1 MIRFILL
8 WLLVIALSPLCAA
21 AAGWPRDRIQI
32 VGSSTVFPFARAVS
46 ENFAK
51 NTGHP
56 SPQLSSTGSGGG
68 FQLFCQGNGPEFP
81 DISNSSRRIKP
92 AEIDLCRTH
101 GVTDIV
107 EIKIG
112 YGGIVLANLN
122 TAPEFSLSNRDIFL
136 ALAARVPV
144 QGEEGRLIANP
155 YTRWQQLD
163 RSLPDQQII
172 VLGPP
177 LTSGTRDLFTEL
189 AMERG
194 CQSIPWIRALKK
206 HHKQQ
211 YREICETIRD
221 DGTFIEAGE
230 RDELIV
236 KALHSRPMA
245 FGIFGYNFLARDRK
259 HLQGAAIEQV
269 LPSPANIV
277 SGAYP
282 LARSLYFYIK
292 KAHLAQVPGLKDYV
306 AEFTSDPAWGPD
318 GYLAE
323 LNLIVMPAEE
333 RVRYRR
339 IAQTG
344 TALAAD

>member
-1 MIRFILL
+1 MVRLILL
-8 WLLVIALSPLCAA
+8 WLLAIALQPLCAQ
-21 AAGWPRDRIQI
+21 AAGWPRNRIEI
-32 VGSSTVFPFARAVS
+32 VGSSTVFPFARAVA
-46 ENFAK
+46 ENFSK

-56 SPQLSSTGSGGG
+56 FPELSSTGSGGG
-68 FQLFCQGNGPEFP
+68 FQLFCQGSGPEFP

-92 AEIDLCRTH
+92 SEIDLCRTH

-122 TAPEFSLSNRDIFL
+122 TSPVFNLSNKDIFL

-144 QGEEGRLIANP
+144 QGEEGTLIANP
-155 YTRWQQLD
+155 YTSWQQID

-177 LTSGTRDLFTEL
+177 LTSGTRDAFTEL
-189 AMERG
+189 AMENG
-194 CQSIPWIRALKK
+194 CQSIAWIRALKK
-206 HHKQQ
+206 HHKRL
-211 YREICETIRD
+211 YREICGTMRS
-221 DGTFIEAGE
+221 DGAFIEAGE

-236 KALHSRPMA
+236 RTLNSKPKA
-245 FGIFGYNFLARDRK
+245 FGLFGYNFLARNRQY
-259 HLQGAAIEQV
+259 LQGATVEQIP
-269 LPSPANIV
+269 PSPASIA

-282 LARSLYFYIK
+282 LARALYFYIK
-292 KAHLAQVPGLKDYV
+292 KAHLALVPGLKDYV
-306 AEFTSDPAWGPD
+306 AEFTSEPAWGPA

-323 LNLIVMPAEE
+323 LSLIAMPAEE
-333 RVRYRR
+333 RVRYRH

-344 TALAAD
+344 TCLSAD